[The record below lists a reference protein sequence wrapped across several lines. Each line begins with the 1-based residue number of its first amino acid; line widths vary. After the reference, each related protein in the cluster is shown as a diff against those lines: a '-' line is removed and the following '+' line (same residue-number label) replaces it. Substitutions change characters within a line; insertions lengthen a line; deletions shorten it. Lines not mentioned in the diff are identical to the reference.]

1 MKIKLITATLISSL
15 LLTTG
20 VYASTIV
27 TAPIDSRPISTDYL
41 NDLAQLG
48 GDKAVYPGK
57 DILDMFPADESLNRF
72 ADSSAVRE
80 SIYELTGEN
89 NREDNTVI
97 INTSSY
103 FTSGLVGSRIGSC
116 YGDIDKALEDLRQ
129 LATDYPLPYY
139 YVNLTTPRS
148 LPETRFNDIW
158 RNDDSITGIGYYYLQ
173 RNPNCEDYDY
183 IKANFSKITPSQL
196 LMEYSYVCG
205 KLDEGVPLQSWERD
219 FYKTVNSRY
228 MSKDPYRS
236 YLNNY
241 IEPFKKSVEIMN
253 GLIELKNEGLI
264 DEIVISTDDLQ
275 LPSSISYFFAQDAP
289 WVQKQGGSAVK
300 YSFAR
305 TYFETGSTSIMR
317 SLDNSIGKK
326 ERYLAMAGRGKEVNV
341 IYGTDEVPQL
351 IYARD
356 LVRRTGKGTAI
367 NPVYNINS
375 AAVAAYDVNNA
386 QKLTNA
392 AISFTGNNRGYF
404 DRHTDLYI
412 YSYAANS
419 KPSDT
424 VNKMKASIDKGKN
437 AALIE
442 LYDSKTLNNSN
453 NALFKLLT
461 DGRGLSLTELTGY
474 SAWNTNG
481 NAIGLGV
488 AEAQVCAIAQ
498 ETTNSPGTYAANKVN
513 VLLQH
518 ALEDGVYT
526 VQTKRLLS
534 NAGYKPTTDE
544 LENSD
549 KLRESL
555 LNNNVISE
563 FEKSTI
569 EIKGKT
575 YRVKNISIDK
585 CGFPWARTF
594 DCILDI
600 NTEVDLK

>member
-1 MKIKLITATLISSL
+1 
-15 LLTTG
+15 
-20 VYASTIV
+20 
-27 TAPIDSRPISTDYL
+27 
-41 NDLAQLG
+41 
-48 GDKAVYPGK
+48 
-57 DILDMFPADESLNRF
+57 
-72 ADSSAVRE
+72 
-80 SIYELTGEN
+80 
-89 NREDNTVI
+89 
-97 INTSSY
+97 
-103 FTSGLVGSRIGSC
+103 
-116 YGDIDKALEDLRQ
+116 
-129 LATDYPLPYY
+129 
-139 YVNLTTPRS
+139 
-148 LPETRFNDIW
+148 
-158 RNDDSITGIGYYYLQ
+158 
-173 RNPNCEDYDY
+173 
-183 IKANFSKITPSQL
+183 
-196 LMEYSYVCG
+196 
-205 KLDEGVPLQSWERD
+205 
-219 FYKTVNSRY
+219 
-228 MSKDPYRS
+228 
-236 YLNNY
+236 
-241 IEPFKKSVEIMN
+241 
-253 GLIELKNEGLI
+253 
-264 DEIVISTDDLQ
+264 
-275 LPSSISYFFAQDAP
+275 
-289 WVQKQGGSAVK
+289 
-300 YSFAR
+300 
-305 TYFETGSTSIMR
+305 MR

-412 YSYAANS
+412 YSYSANS

-424 VNKMKASIDKGKN
+424 VNKMKASIDRGKN

-563 FEKSTI
+563 FENSTI